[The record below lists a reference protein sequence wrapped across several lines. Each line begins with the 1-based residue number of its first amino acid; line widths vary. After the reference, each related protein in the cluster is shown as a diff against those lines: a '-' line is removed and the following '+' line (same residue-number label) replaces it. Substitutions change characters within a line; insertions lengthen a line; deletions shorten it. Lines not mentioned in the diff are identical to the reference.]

1 MQKLSAILLA
11 TALSALV
18 PAGAYAE
25 DPGNPVKSGGPVYK
39 PGRQIDSDA
48 STNATE
54 APTPGAPDS
63 ANPVKHAKPPYK
75 AGREIEGDASAEH
88 VSPAVP
94 SDEPGKPVNSPRPP
108 YKPGRQVDE
117 K

>member
-1 MQKLSAILLA
+1 MQKFSVILLA

-25 DPGNPVKSGGPVYK
+25 DPGSPVKSGGPVYK

-54 APTPGAPDS
+54 APSAPDS
-63 ANPVKHAKPPYK
+63 SNPVKHAKPPYK
-75 AGREIEGDASAEH
+75 AGREIEGDASAQQ
-88 VSPAVP
+88 VSPAIP
-94 SDEPGKPVNSPRPP
+94 SEDQGKPVKTPHAP

>member
-1 MQKLSAILLA
+1 MQKFSAILLA

-18 PAGAYAE
+18 PTGAYAE
-25 DPGNPVKSGGPVYK
+25 DPGSAVKSGGPVYK

-54 APTPGAPDS
+54 APSTPDS
-63 ANPVKHAKPPYK
+63 SNPVKHAKPPYK
-75 AGREIEGDASAEH
+75 AGREIEGDASAQQM
-88 VSPAVP
+88 SPAIP
-94 SDEPGKPVNSPRPP
+94 SEEQGKPVKTPRAP

>member
-18 PAGAYAE
+18 PTGAYAE
-25 DPGNPVKSGGPVYK
+25 DPGNSVKSGGPVYK
-39 PGRQIDSDA
+39 PGRQIDSDT
-48 STNATE
+48 STNATDAP
-54 APTPGAPDS
+54 APTAPDS
-63 ANPVKHAKPPYK
+63 TIPVKHSKPPYK
-75 AGREIEGDASAEH
+75 AGRQIEGDASAEH

-94 SDEPGKPVNSPRPP
+94 SDEPGRPVKSTRPP